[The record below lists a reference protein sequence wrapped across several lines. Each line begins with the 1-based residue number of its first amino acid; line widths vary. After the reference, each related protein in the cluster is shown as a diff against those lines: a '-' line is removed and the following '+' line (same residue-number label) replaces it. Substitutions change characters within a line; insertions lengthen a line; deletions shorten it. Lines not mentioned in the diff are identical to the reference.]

1 MWYNISNHKDELN
14 SMYNIT
20 IRFYEELNDFLP
32 PHRRKRDIQFSF
44 AGKRSV
50 KDLIESM
57 GVPHVEVD
65 LILANGNSVDF
76 SYIVNDG
83 DRLSIYPV
91 FESMD
96 ISGVTRLRPSPLRD
110 SKFVLDVHLRKL
122 ARRMRLLG
130 FDTDYADRRDDSE
143 LADISNLENRILLT
157 CDRQLLMRKIV
168 SRGIIIRSRDPEEQI
183 IEVIER
189 LQLRDLLSPF
199 TRCIECNGLIETVDL
214 SSSLYSEIKYSIPE
228 GVTEWCSEFYRCPD
242 CERIYWRGSHYDRL
256 IKRVG
261 SIINRLNSE
270 NG

>member
-1 MWYNISNHKDELN
+1 
-14 SMYNIT
+14 
-20 IRFYEELNDFLP
+20 
-32 PHRRKRDIQFSF
+32 
-44 AGKRSV
+44 
-50 KDLIESM
+50 M
-57 GVPHVEVD
+57 GVPHAEVD

-83 DRLSIYPV
+83 DRFSVYPV

-110 SKFVLDVHLRKL
+110 TKFVLDVHLRKL

-130 FDTDYADRRDDSE
+130 FDTDYADRRDDST
-143 LADISNLENRILLT
+143 LADISGRENRILLT

-189 LQLRDLLSPF
+189 LQLRELINPF
-199 TRCIECNGLIETVDL
+199 TRCIECNGLIAAVDL
-214 SSSLYSEIKYSIPE
+214 SSPVYNDIKSSIPE
-228 GVTEWCSEFYRCPD
+228 GVLEWCNEFYRCTS

-261 SIINRLNSE
+261 HIMNRLNAE